1 MANLQTPLVA
11 IEANPDTAT
20 YIGTLERA
28 VATLVIR
35 DAKFRALLELLTDQ
49 TWDDVAVDRMDN
61 DQLVTVAT
69 ANLALRLNISVADAT
84 ELVAQRWATHNEST
98 ALEPVDSTPAPVVQL
113 SAKDLFEQWK
123 ARREATAAAVTPAE
137 GDVVQPS

>member
-1 MANLQTPLVA
+1 MVNVQSPLVA
-11 IEANPDTAT
+11 LEANPDTAT

-35 DAKFRALLELLTDQ
+35 DAKFRALLELLTDE

-61 DQLVTVAT
+61 DQLITVAT
-69 ANLALRLNISVADAT
+69 ANLALRLNISIEDAT
-84 ELVAQRWATHNEST
+84 VIVNQRWVAHNSST
-98 ALEPVDSTPAPVVQL
+98 ALETPTEMPQPVVQL

-123 ARREATAAAVTPAE
+123 ARKAERDATVEEA
-137 GDVVQPS
+137 